1 MTRRPIFLA
10 ASNLIAAAF
19 RAKARGMTA
28 AEAHAL
34 QAVEAARIPEG
45 HPLARAL
52 EHFVREVS
60 FAHGNAL
67 RIMVAAN
74 TLHRTAALC
83 LQPELPARADIH
95 G

>member
-1 MTRRPIFLA
+1 MTRSPVFLA

-19 RAKARGMTA
+19 RAKARGMTG
-28 AEAHAL
+28 AEARAL
-34 QAVEAARIPEG
+34 QAAETDRIPAG
-45 HPLARAL
+45 HPLACAL
-52 EHFVREVS
+52 ESFVREVS

-74 TLHRTAALC
+74 SLHRTAALC
-83 LQPELPARADIH
+83 LQPELPARVDIY

>member
-1 MTRRPIFLA
+1 MTRQPVYLA

-19 RAKARGMTA
+19 RARARGMTGAEARTLQA
-28 AEAHAL
+28 AES
-34 QAVEAARIPEG
+34 ARIPEG

-52 EHFVREVS
+52 DVFAREVG

-67 RIMVAAN
+67 RISAAAHR
-74 TLHRTAALC
+74 LHHTAALC
-83 LQPELPARADIH
+83 LQPEMPARVDIY